1 MRFIGKDVSIMDY
14 FGACIGTLK
23 ANILILFKY
32 KKNLVSELI
41 MFTGVYLAILML
53 NDSSSVTK
61 FYGASAIQGP
71 ILLLIGYMF
80 WAFSDMALSSTAN
93 WISTDAK
100 MGLLEPKVQSIL
112 PYPVQSFLL
121 LLISILET
129 IIILFVVVLI
139 SIFADKISWSQ
150 VPFIFLSVIILL
162 PSVIGMFGMGLIFG
176 GYAVKEKSLG
186 NFVNLFAGALIIFS
200 NTFIVGLPKIIY
212 IIPFTSGVDFTSNL
226 YVSGKADLG
235 LLSINLFINTIWLIV
250 GLIFFNYSLK
260 KERTVGSFDTF

>member
-1 MRFIGKDVSIMDY
+1 MDY
-14 FGACIGTLK
+14 LNACIGTLK

-53 NDSSSVTK
+53 NDSSAVTK
-61 FYGASAIQGP
+61 FYNVSVAEGP

-80 WAFSDMALSSTAN
+80 WAFSDMALSNTAN

-100 MGLLEPKVQSIL
+100 VGLLEPKVQSIL

-121 LLISILET
+121 LLVSILET
-129 IIILFVVVLI
+129 LIILLVVVSI
-139 SIFADKISWSQ
+139 SIFIGKVSLLQI
-150 VPFIFLSVIILL
+150 PFIFLSVIILL

-176 GYAVKEKSLG
+176 GFAIKEKSLG

-200 NTFIVGLPKIIY
+200 NTLIVGLPKIVY

-226 YVSGKADLG
+226 FVSGEMDLS
-235 LLSINLFINTIWLIV
+235 LLGINLFINAIWLIV
-250 GLIFFNYSLK
+250 GLLFFNYSLK
-260 KERTVGSFDTF
+260 KEKSVGSFDTF